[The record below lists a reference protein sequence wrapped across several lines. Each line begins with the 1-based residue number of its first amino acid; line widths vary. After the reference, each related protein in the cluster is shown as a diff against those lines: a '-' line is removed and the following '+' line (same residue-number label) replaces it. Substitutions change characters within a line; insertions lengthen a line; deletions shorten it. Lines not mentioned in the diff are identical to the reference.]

1 MKLGSAPK
9 TLLGLFSLPIVSK
22 SLGRALLVSLMSSMV
37 PALVAGCF
45 VMPQKAWVEVENARK
60 SFSVPLLSI
69 VSPIWVV

>member
-1 MKLGSAPK
+1 M
-9 TLLGLFSLPIVSK
+9 
-22 SLGRALLVSLMSSMV
+22 SLMSSMV